1 MARIRRDVFAL
12 ALLFL
17 FLGGAHL
24 AAAQEAGKIN
34 INTASVE
41 ELMTLRGIGEV
52 IAKAIVAYREQNGP
66 FKTVDDLVAVRGIGE
81 KTLSSLRDK
90 ITVGSPPPAA
100 HSKPKPS
107 S

>member
-1 MARIRRDVFAL
+1 M
-12 ALLFL
+12 LLL
-17 FLGGAHL
+17 VLGGVHL
-24 AAAQEAGKIN
+24 ATAQEAGKIN

-90 ITVGSPPPAA
+90 ITVGPAPAA